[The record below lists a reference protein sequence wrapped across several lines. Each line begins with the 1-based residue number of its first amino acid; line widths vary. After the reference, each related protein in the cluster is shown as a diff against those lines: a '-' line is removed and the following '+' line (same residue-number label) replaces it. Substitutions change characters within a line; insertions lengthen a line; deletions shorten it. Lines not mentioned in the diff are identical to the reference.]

1 MELLQ
6 IRYFIKIAESGN
18 MTKAAEELF
27 ISQSSLS
34 RTIARLES
42 DLGVKLFDRIGRQI
56 YLNDFGRVFLARAKQ
71 VFLQLEEAQREI
83 QDLQGNGTHTIHVG
97 ITIPGILTFFLD
109 RYVILQN
116 QFKLSQLFLQRNQ
129 AMTYLTDSIVDYVI
143 SADRIESDRIQ
154 WTHLLNDSILAL
166 LPEQHPLS
174 KYEVLSLSQLVGE
187 PIVSTPHG
195 YGIRPLMEDCF
206 STVGASPNIVFEES
220 DPSLIFKLVRNN
232 VGIGFISQHNL
243 VNHLKLEN
251 CLDNPRIPGI
261 EMRIISDS
269 CAKMDI
275 GIAVL
280 RNRYQSKQDHLFLS
294 ILTEYCKDLS
304 SVMHPEDYH
313 PPI

>member
-6 IRYFIKIAESGN
+6 MRYFIKIAETGN

-34 RTIARLES
+34 RTIARLEN

-56 YLNDFGRVFLARAKQ
+56 YLNEFGKVFLARAKQ
-71 VFLQLEEAQREI
+71 VFLQLEEAEREI
-83 QDLQGNGTHTIHVG
+83 QDLQGNGNHTIHVG

-109 RYVILQN
+109 RYLILQN
-116 QFKLSQLFLQRNQ
+116 QLKISQFFLQRNQ
-129 AMTYLTDSIVDYVI
+129 TVSYLMDSVVDYVI
-143 SADRIESDRIQ
+143 SADRIESDRIG
-154 WTHLLNDSILAL
+154 WTPLFNDSILAL
-166 LPEQHPLS
+166 LPEKHPLARQ
-174 KYEVLSLSQLVGE
+174 EVLSLSQLVGE

-206 STVGASPNIVFEES
+206 STVGAAPNIVFEES
-220 DPSLIFKLVRNN
+220 DPSVIFKLVRSN

-261 EMRIISDS
+261 EMRIITDS
-269 CAKMDI
+269 CANMDI
-275 GIAVL
+275 GIAAL
-280 RNRYQSKQDHLFLS
+280 RNRYQSQQDRLFLS
-294 ILTEYCKDLS
+294 ILIDYCRDLS
-304 SVMHPEDYH
+304 SVMHPENYH
-313 PPI
+313 PPV